1 MVLHPLAVAIAA
13 TLLLGVAKL
22 AVALFTGSQA
32 VMASAADSLGD
43 AIVSGVNLLM
53 VRQAAEP
60 PDEGHPWGHG
70 KAEALASLAQ
80 AAVLAIVVTVIAV
93 NAVSTLV
100 GGAGPVPPAGPTLG
114 VMALSMLGSLSI
126 STYLSRAARR
136 TGSLLIKADAV
147 HYRMD
152 LLTGAAVVLGL
163 VASQF
168 LGNGL
173 GDAGASLLVSALMVK
188 DVYGVGR
195 EAIDELMD
203 RPLPP
208 EETAQIE
215 AVLREMGAP
224 LVSWHDLRT
233 RRSGPHRFV
242 QVHVVLPADI
252 PFAEAHATADAVE
265 ARLRGALPNLDVIV
279 HADPE
284 GVEDGAPP

>member
-1 MVLHPLAVAIAA
+1 VVIHPLAVAIAA
-13 TLLLGVAKL
+13 TLVLGAAKL
-22 AVALFTGSQA
+22 AVALVTGSHA

-43 AIVSGVNLLM
+43 AIVSGVNLIM

-80 AAVLAIVVTVIAV
+80 VAVLALVVGAIGV
-93 NAVSTLV
+93 NAVGALL
-100 GGAGPVPPAGPTLG
+100 GGAGPVPAAGPTLG
-114 VMALSMLGSLSI
+114 VMAVSMLGSLSI
-126 STYLSRAARR
+126 SAYLSRAARR
-136 TGSLLIKADAV
+136 TGSLLIRADAV

-152 LLTGAAVVLGL
+152 LLSGAAVVLGL
-163 VASQF
+163 VASQV
-168 LGNGL
+168 LGNAV
-173 GDAGASLLVSALMVK
+173 GDAGASLLVSAIMVK
-188 DVYGVGR
+188 EVYGVGR

-208 EETAQIE
+208 EETARIE
-215 AVLREMGAP
+215 SALREMGAP

-252 PFAEAHATADAVE
+252 PFAEAHAAADAVE

-284 GVEDGAPP
+284 GVEETP

>member
-1 MVLHPLAVAIAA
+1 MVIHPLAVAIAA
-13 TLLLGVAKL
+13 TLVLGVAKL
-22 AVALFTGSQA
+22 AVALFTGSHA

-80 AAVLAIVVTVIAV
+80 AAVLAIVVGAIAV
-93 NAVSTLV
+93 NAAGTLI
-100 GGAGPVPPAGPTLG
+100 GGAGPVPRAGPTLG
-114 VMALSMLGSLSI
+114 VMAFSMLGSLSI

-136 TGSLLIKADAV
+136 TGSLVIKADAV

-152 LLTGAAVVLGL
+152 LLSGAAVVLGL
-163 VASQF
+163 VVSQF
-168 LGNGL
+168 LGNAL
-173 GDAGASLLVSALMVK
+173 GDAGASLLVSAIMVK

-208 EETAQIE
+208 EETARIE
-215 AVLREMGAP
+215 AALREMGAP
-224 LVSWHDLRT
+224 LLSWHDLRT

-252 PFAEAHATADAVE
+252 PFAEAHAAADAVE

-284 GVEDGAPP
+284 GVEDGAST

>member
-1 MVLHPLAVAIAA
+1 VVLHPLAVAIAA
-13 TLLLGVAKL
+13 TLVLGVAKL
-22 AVALFTGSQA
+22 AVALLTGSQA

-43 AIVSGVNLLM
+43 AIVSGVNLIM

-80 AAVLAIVVTVIAV
+80 VAVLAVVVGAIGV
-93 NAVSTLV
+93 NAVGTLL
-100 GGAGPVPPAGPTLG
+100 GGAGTVPAAGPTLG
-114 VMALSMLGSLSI
+114 VMAVSMLGSLSI
-126 STYLSRAARR
+126 SAYLSRAARR
-136 TGSLLIKADAV
+136 TGSLLIKSDAV

-152 LLTGAAVVLGL
+152 LWSGAAVVLGL
-163 VASQF
+163 VASQV
-168 LGNGL
+168 LGNAV
-173 GDAGASLLVSALMVK
+173 GDAGASLLVSAIMVK

-215 AVLREMGAP
+215 SALREMGAP

-252 PFAEAHATADAVE
+252 PFAEAHAAADAVE

-284 GVEDGAPP
+284 GVEETP

>member
-13 TLLLGVAKL
+13 TLVLGVAKL
-22 AVALFTGSQA
+22 AVALLTGSQA

-43 AIVSGVNLLM
+43 AIVSGVNLIM

-80 AAVLAIVVTVIAV
+80 VAVLAVVVGAIGV
-93 NAVSTLV
+93 NAVGTLL
-100 GGAGPVPPAGPTLG
+100 GGAGTVPAAGPTLG
-114 VMALSMLGSLSI
+114 VMAVSMLGSLSI
-126 STYLSRAARR
+126 SAYLSRAARR
-136 TGSLLIKADAV
+136 TGSLLIKSDAV

-152 LLTGAAVVLGL
+152 LWSGAAVVLGL
-163 VASQF
+163 VASQV
-168 LGNGL
+168 LGNAV
-173 GDAGASLLVSALMVK
+173 GDAGASLLVSAIMVK

-215 AVLREMGAP
+215 SALREMGAP

-252 PFAEAHATADAVE
+252 PFAEAHAAADAVE

-284 GVEDGAPP
+284 GVEETP